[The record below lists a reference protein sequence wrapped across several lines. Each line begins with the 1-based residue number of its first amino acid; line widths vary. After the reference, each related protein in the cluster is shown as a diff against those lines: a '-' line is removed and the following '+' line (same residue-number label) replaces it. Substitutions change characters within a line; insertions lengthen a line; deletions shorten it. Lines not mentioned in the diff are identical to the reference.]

1 VSSSVSTAPR
11 VARGPQGPP
20 RQGPGRRHT
29 NRSRRRCVSPLGS
42 CCRRRGHLVHAP
54 RGSKNSVR
62 ARTSILHSMPPPAEE
77 DEDDWEDEGDWDDD
91 DEGTSGISGRKG

>member
-1 VSSSVSTAPR
+1 MSSSVSTAPR

-54 RGSKNSVR
+54 FEKFCPR
-62 ARTSILHSMPPPAEE
+62 AHIILHSMPPPAEE